1 MFDDENTF
9 EFLTPSSDLA
19 EVLNAQQTMEAAL
32 LKAPRPALNSPWAT
46 YPWAP
51 FSRELAR
58 FALALKG
65 FSLDTPTPE
74 YEILHMLSTELSLMA
89 PQDLKALFLHIV
101 EGNPISRLY
110 RALTETSN
118 VRSLLKNEN
127 ALGWSGFV
135 AMSTDREAERALRR
149 RRMIVDFFREKGD
162 WSQIRALEISQ
173 ALALIWLAEEAG
185 MISAAEAVA
194 YKKRCTTEV
203 TVRFNSW
210 NSFAAAL
217 LRSRLFVEAHQ
228 ESPELLATLEK
239 DTQVLTEALSGA
251 WAAIPWPEFTDGS
264 DPVPIVNRI

>member
-1 MFDDENTF
+1 
-9 EFLTPSSDLA
+9 
-19 EVLNAQQTMEAAL
+19 
-32 LKAPRPALNSPWAT
+32 
-46 YPWAP
+46 
-51 FSRELAR
+51 
-58 FALALKG
+58 
-65 FSLDTPTPE
+65 
-74 YEILHMLSTELSLMA
+74 MA
-89 PQDLKALFLHIV
+89 PQNLKAQFLHIV

-239 DTQVLTEALSGA
+239 DTQFLTEALSGA